1 VDADEGR
8 RDVARSMLD
17 EVHAAYIRARSSAR
31 ETGDRRLRRQARRMQ
46 RRRHRLDQPGLA
58 RLRAL
63 SDELRHRRLPA

>member
-1 VDADEGR
+1 VDVDEGR

-63 SDELRHRRLPA
+63 RDELSARRLPG